1 MFAMIIS
8 CDGGKMTEI
17 VTHDK
22 LENVPASS
30 WKALSEKKIYF
41 GHQSVGFNI
50 MDGVADLMKEY
61 PDIKLNI
68 IETKESSN
76 F

>member
-1 MFAMIIS
+1 MFAMIKS

-17 VTHDK
+17 VTYDK
-22 LENVPASS
+22 LKNVPASS
-30 WKALSEKKIYF
+30 WKALFEKKIYF

-50 MDGVADLMKEY
+50 MDGITDLMKEY

-68 IETKESSN
+68 VETKEVQN
-76 F
+76 